1 MSRKHERILLL
12 LLLLPYKKYART
24 GTRFYRFCKKKS
36 TRIISR
42 SVSYRARKK
51 SKTSIEY
58 YNSGELYRTR
68 RRGIPPPQSNTIKKY
83 SFAKTSR
90 RVVLNKSVNGFNSF
104 KVRRSSGDEIDSEL
118 DDTMTTY
125 LLGRVRQNTS
135 V

>member
-1 MSRKHERILLL
+1 MCQGNTSAYYYYYYYCPTRNTRVR
-12 LLLLPYKKYART
+12 ARVFT
-24 GTRFYRFCKKKS
+24 DSVNKKS

-68 RRGIPPPQSNTIKKY
+68 RRGIPPQSNTIKKY